1 MAGIKQ
7 GFVICPT
14 VIDKSGI
21 ERPTRKQVALVD
33 KPTPIK
39 SVWFEASK
47 YNEKLVGIGDASL
60 NHAYSP
66 MLAPGERKEFIFK
79 HDSKESPGDLADF
92 HVSLS
97 NDGDMITYIA
107 ITV

>member
-14 VIDKSGI
+14 VIDESGI

-33 KPTPIK
+33 KPTFIK
-39 SVWFEASK
+39 SVWFEADK
-47 YNEKLVGIGDASL
+47 HNEKSVGIGDASL
-60 NHAYSP
+60 KHAYSP

-92 HVSLS
+92 RVSLS
-97 NDGDMITYIA
+97 KEGDMITYIA